1 MEIVEG
7 DLGKWRILDRISN
20 EILQGERKKKKKK
33 KKRKR
38 GNSQEPQDMRVRQP
52 AHRALVFYDQSI
64 PQIEDSLKFWEVFRR
79 H

>member
-33 KKRKR
+33 REKKRKFT
-38 GNSQEPQDMRVRQP
+38 GAAGHAGEAAGTQGTGI
-52 AHRALVFYDQSI
+52 L
-64 PQIEDSLKFWEVFRR
+64 
-79 H
+79 

>member
-33 KKRKR
+33 KKREKEEIYR
-38 GNSQEPQDMRVRQP
+38 S
-52 AHRALVFYDQSI
+52 
-64 PQIEDSLKFWEVFRR
+64 RR
-79 H
+79 TCG

>member
-20 EILQGERKKKKKK
+20 EILQGERKKKKKRE
-33 KKRKR
+33 RKR
-38 GNSQEPQDMRVRQP
+38 GNLQEPQDMRVRQP

-64 PQIEDSLKFWEVFRR
+64 TQIRYSLKLSEVFRR
-79 H
+79 R